1 MRRRITS
8 AFEPLLTQHPELRPW
23 IERAKSNLV
32 ANPGNVLAHID
43 GEPPAPGERLY
54 SAAFGGQACGTIVN
68 AAASP
73 DGGSDVLAVLQ
84 LAAAES
90 GDVHLG
96 ASGGAPLRL
105 SSLPYE
111 VPAPA
116 APRGRIA

>member
-1 MRRRITS
+1 
-8 AFEPLLTQHPELRPW
+8 
-23 IERAKSNLV
+23 
-32 ANPGNVLAHID
+32 
-43 GEPPAPGERLY
+43 LY
-54 SAAFGGQACGTIVN
+54 SATFGEQACGTIVN

-90 GDVHLG
+90 GDVHLA
-96 ASGGAPLRL
+96 ASGGASLRL
-105 SSLPYE
+105 AALPYE